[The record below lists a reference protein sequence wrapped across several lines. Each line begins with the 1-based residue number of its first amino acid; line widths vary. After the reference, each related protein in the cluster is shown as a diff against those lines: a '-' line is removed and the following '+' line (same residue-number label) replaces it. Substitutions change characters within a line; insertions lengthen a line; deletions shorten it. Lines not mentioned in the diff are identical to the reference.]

1 MFHLLSN
8 KDKEWILERT
18 YVPYE
23 RRLATFITTLF
34 SLPKTETVVD
44 LIGELERSLD
54 TRLSTFQIFSFLVLP
69 ALSMIPPAA
78 L

>member
-1 MFHLLSN
+1 MFQLLSN
-8 KDKEWILERT
+8 KDKEWVLEGA

-23 RRLATFITTLF
+23 RRLATFLTPLF
-34 SLPKTETVVD
+34 SLPKTETVMD

-54 TRLSTFQIFSFLVLP
+54 TRLSTFHISSFLVLP

>member
-8 KDKEWILERT
+8 KDKERVLEEA

-23 RRLATFITTLF
+23 RRLATFLMLLF

-44 LIGELERSLD
+44 LIGELERSLN
-54 TRLSTFQIFSFLVLP
+54 TRLSTFPISSFLVLP